1 MIIKRNRENK
11 FQQQKV
17 KGEHGTYIPIN
28 QPNLDKIWDVKIN
41 LEVQEIKEKFNLMLK
56 NLESSLQTDTILQED
71 LKDFTLNIQWDIC
84 GVKGYQKFNNG
95 EYSFKIGGVLEDPDV
110 LLEIKDMNTALK
122 LLNGEIDSFEYR
134 FYKRKAKI
142 YYIEKWE
149 KVTIDE
155 EVLKTKHFKLI
166 LTMRYAR
173 GVFYHPYIITR
184 FPIFRDIIEKWYDP
198 KTADA
203 SYIPININLGTFED
217 KVLPLKVLEYFIN
230 KAEHF
235 LLCRNCGCRVYN
247 QCQDHDH
254 AIGCLYIGSDTLDVK
269 EIFPKPIPRNS
280 YFGSRQEAMDRVKK
294 AYDNGL
300 IPVIG
305 RLKWD
310 AEAMGVHDRGHFM
323 TVCFCCPCCCIV
335 GKRIYGT
342 SELKKM
348 MQRMEGITVK
358 VDEKLCVGCRECI
371 DICVFDGMEMK
382 DGIATVNQD
391 TCLGCGRCERVC
403 QSGAITITLDDPKR
417 IEELIRRIEASV
429 DVS

>member
-1 MIIKRNRENK
+1 MNRIVLIE
-11 FQQQKV
+11 
-17 KGEHGTYIPIN
+17 
-28 QPNLDKIWDVKIN
+28 
-41 LEVQEIKEKFNLMLK
+41 EKFKEMLQR
-56 NLESSLQTDTILQED
+56 LEESLGNDKILQED
-71 LKDFTLNIQWDIC
+71 MSDFVLNIQWDIY
-84 GVKGYQKFNNG
+84 GVKGFQKFNKG
-95 EYSFKIGGVLEDPDV
+95 EYSFKFGQVLDDPDV
-110 LLEIKDMNTALK
+110 TLEIKDMDTALK

-134 FYKRKAKI
+134 FYKRKAKF

-149 KVTIDE
+149 KFKVDE

-166 LTMRYAR
+166 LTMRYTK
-173 GVFYHPYIITR
+173 GIFYHPYIITR

-203 SYIPININLGTFED
+203 SYIPINESLGTIED
-217 KVLPLKVLEYFIN
+217 KVLPLKVLEHFIN

-235 LLCRNCGCRVYN
+235 LICRSCGCRVYN

-254 AIGCLYIGSDTLDVK
+254 TIGCLYIGSDTLDVK
-269 EIFPKPIPRNS
+269 EIFPKKTPGSS
-280 YFGSRQEAMDRVKK
+280 YFGTKEEAMDRVKK

-348 MQRMEGITVK
+348 MQRMEGVTVK
-358 VDEKLCVGCRECI
+358 VDEELCLGCGKCLE
-371 DICVFDGMEMK
+371 ICTFEGMVLE
-382 DGIATVNQD
+382 DGIANVNQD
-391 TCLGCGRCERVC
+391 KCLGCGRCERMC
-403 QSGAITITLDDPKR
+403 PNGAITISLDDPKR
-417 IEELIRRIEASV
+417 VEELIRRIEASV